1 MRLCGTDNLELVIGL
16 TKRFSHRT
24 FKHMKIV
31 ADTSTFLAVALEE
44 AEKNWLIE
52 MTEGKDLVAPPILPY
67 EIANALSSLV
77 RRQNLNGSQV
87 DAVWD
92 VATAIPVKLEPIDIR
107 AALLLAAEY
116 GIYAYDAFFLQ
127 CSIMTGF
134 PLLTLDKG
142 MKFVAEKLRI
152 EMLVEK

>member
-1 MRLCGTDNLELVIGL
+1 
-16 TKRFSHRT
+16 
-24 FKHMKIV
+24 MKIV

-44 AEKNWLIE
+44 SEKSWLIE
-52 MTEGKDLVAPPILPY
+52 VTEGQKLVAPPILPY

-77 RRQNLNGSQV
+77 RRKVLERSQV
-87 DAVWD
+87 AAVWD
-92 VATAIPVKLEPIDIR
+92 VATDIPVKLEPIDICS
-107 AALLLAAEY
+107 ALLLAAEY

-152 EMLVEK
+152 ELMVGK